1 MTPLSPKVSVGA
13 ASGAGSTPL
22 SIVIVWLIGLTGI
35 VVPETVAISIG
46 ALIAA
51 GATLVTG
58 YLQREH
64 VLPPIQEPKP

>member
-1 MTPLSPKVSVGA
+1 MSPISPKVSVGA

-22 SIVIVWLIGLTGI
+22 SIVLVWLIGLTGV

-46 ALIAA
+46 ALVAA
-51 GATLVTG
+51 GFTLLTG

-64 VLPPIQEPKP
+64 VLPPTA